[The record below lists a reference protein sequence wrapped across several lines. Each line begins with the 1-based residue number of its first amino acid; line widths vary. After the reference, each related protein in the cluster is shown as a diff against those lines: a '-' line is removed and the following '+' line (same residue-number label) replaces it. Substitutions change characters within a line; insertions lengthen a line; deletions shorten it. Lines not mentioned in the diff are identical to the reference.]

1 VANFQPV
8 AAANGTKVKTEIGEA
23 ITGRLRIISDSES
36 TFLPSVTVTAQALRE
51 LVFFFISPK
60 QFFFPSGVQQELNY
74 KRKTIKKI
82 HIKFF
87 KGSDQ

>member
-1 VANFQPV
+1 VV

-51 LVFFFISPK
+51 LVFSSLI
-60 QFFFPSGVQQELNY
+60 LNNFSFLLESN
-74 KRKTIKKI
+74 KN
-82 HIKFF
+82 
-87 KGSDQ
+87 